1 MLDVMGV
8 AWGNPPMF
16 GPASDCRPLQ
26 GFLIG
31 GFTISLQKGFRE
43 KSCPQ
48 GQGMS
53 HRESSAR
60 LQWHM
65 TWRKICWIWP
75 ELS

>member
-31 GFTISLQKGFRE
+31 GFTISLQNKAFERRVVHRDRE
-43 KSCPQ
+43 CHTE
-48 GQGMS
+48 S
-53 HRESSAR
+53 HRR
-60 LQWHM
+60 GYNG
-65 TWRKICWIWP
+65 I
-75 ELS
+75 